1 MHTYTH
7 LVTHTYTLTCMHT
20 YTYRYIEIH
29 EKRL

>member
-7 LVTHTYTLTCMHT
+7 IVTHTYTLTCMHT